1 MKNSGKFQN
10 TVNNSALSLSSPQKY
25 LNSIDPCDREFNFE
39 LWANLVR
46 EQMQTVLH
54 RSS

>member
-1 MKNSGKFQN
+1 MKSSEKFQN
-10 TVNNSALSLSSPQKY
+10 TISNSALTRSQQKS
-25 LNSIDPCDREFNFE
+25 LNSIDPCDREFNFN

-54 RSS
+54 RER

>member
-10 TVNNSALSLSSPQKY
+10 TVNNSAPSLSQQKS

>member
-1 MKNSGKFQN
+1 MLKNSSKSQN
-10 TVNNSALSLSSPQKY
+10 TVDNSAPTLLQQKS
-25 LNSIDPCDREFNFE
+25 LNSIDPRDREFNFN

-54 RSS
+54 RAH